1 MLALF
6 KSSWFKDIHKRF
18 FKQVLSLSVESSKHP
33 LIYRDSVPSQQL
45 AGSSVL
51 GHAFSIEN
59 GSKINLKGPIIIG
72 AVAWSI
78 LHFPIQ
84 FLPE

>member
-1 MLALF
+1 LG
-6 KSSWFKDIHKRF
+6 FKDIHKRF

-33 LIYRDSVPSQQL
+33 VNDIVI
-45 AGSSVL
+45 AFHHNGSPDLQRL
-51 GHAFSIEN
+51 GHHFFEN
-59 GSKINLKGPIIIG
+59 GSKINEGANPIIG